1 MAPRRTLVVD
11 GSVVEGAASLEEASL
26 VAWRVASAAARHE
39 ADEVVVLRA
48 ASSSSPPPAS
58 AVAGARVPP
67 ARGQGA
73 AFLARL
79 LQFFET
85 PPYLRR
91 ALIPRHPDLAM
102 VGALPRHHPSPPEAR
117 VCAMPHHLRIH
128 DWRRHREGVVV
139 PEKNPVRSGTSTLA
153 DVGLGTPVAL
163 DRAVKV
169 GVRVTVELPDEPPT
183 TREKIAA
190 VAVSPAIPAPTD
202 IGDSTCASRT
212 PPRTTPRERRTRTR
226 VCEFASSR
234 RHDDRGAREGTRA
247 SRARSASSRGNG
259 TRIVAS

>member
-1 MAPRRTLVVD
+1 VAMGTRRTLVVD
-11 GSVVEGAASLEEASL
+11 GSVVEGAASLEAASL

-48 ASSSSPPPAS
+48 ASSSAAPPP
-58 AVAGARVPP
+58 VAGARVPP

-117 VCAMPHHLRIH
+117 VCAMPHHLKIH
-128 DWRRHREGVVV
+128 QWRRHREGVVV
-139 PEKNPVRSGTSTLA
+139 PEKNPVKPGKSTLA
-153 DVGLGTPVAL
+153 DVGLGAPVAL
-163 DRAVKV
+163 DRAVKL
-169 GVRVTVELPDEPPT
+169 GVRVTVELPDQPPT
-183 TREKIAA
+183 THGNTDDADVIAA
-190 VAVSPAIPAPTD
+190 AVVSPAVPRAVGYWGFDVRLANAAEDHPAAETHED
-202 IGDSTCASRT
+202 
-212 PPRTTPRERRTRTR
+212 
-226 VCEFASSR
+226 
-234 RHDDRGAREGTRA
+234 EGVRY
-247 SRARSASSRGNG
+247 RL
-259 TRIVAS
+259 VASTR

>member
-1 MAPRRTLVVD
+1 MAMGPRRTLVVD
-11 GSVVEGAASLEEASL
+11 GSVVEGAASLEAASL

-39 ADEVVVLRA
+39 AEEVVVLR
-48 ASSSSPPPAS
+48 SSSSPPPAS

-117 VCAMPHHLRIH
+117 VCAMPHHLKIH
-128 DWRRHREGVVV
+128 QWRRHREGVVV
-139 PEKNPVRSGTSTLA
+139 PEKNPVKPGKSTLA
-153 DVGLGTPVAL
+153 DVGLGAPVAL
-163 DRAVKV
+163 DRPVKL
-169 GVRVTVELPDEPPT
+169 GVRVTVELPDKPPT
-183 TREKIAA
+183 DDPDIIAGA
-190 VAVSPAIPAPTD
+190 VVSPAVPRAVGYWGFDVRLANAAEDHPTAETHED
-202 IGDSTCASRT
+202 
-212 PPRTTPRERRTRTR
+212 
-226 VCEFASSR
+226 
-234 RHDDRGAREGTRA
+234 EGVRY
-247 SRARSASSRGNG
+247 RL
-259 TRIVAS
+259 VASTR